1 MTDRQHF
8 EMHDFT
14 NQSRTRT
21 ISCYC
26 ISRIV
31 STIFVEFS
39 KIGFQFSQPLDVKV
53 TALAGETE
61 KDAIKEISL
70 SSIFNFA
77 TSFLLRSQNQQNL
90 DFQRRQNKSQ

>member
-1 MTDRQHF
+1 M
-8 EMHDFT
+8 
-14 NQSRTRT
+14 
-21 ISCYC
+21 
-26 ISRIV
+26 V